1 MKRLSSTLR
10 LDFTLQLR
18 SKLYVMGLGVAVFI
32 GFVLRGFFNQEQL
45 RVLLPALFL
54 LALGSTTYLFLGG
67 MVIFEKA
74 ERTLEA
80 QKVTPLRV
88 DEYLASKLAT
98 LSLFAALESVVVL
111 AIAYGFSR
119 VRILP
124 LAAGLLVMGLL
135 YTLIGLVQVAR
146 HDSVTEFLMP
156 GAFVVSGLI
165 HLPVIDHLG
174 LWPSPLWYAWP
185 SQAPLLLMRSAFTPV
200 APWQAAYAVGF
211 SLLSLA
217 VFYVWARR
225 AFRRHLLM
233 G

>member
-1 MKRLSSTLR
+1 MKRLVATLW

-18 SKLYVMGLGVAVFI
+18 SKLYAIGLGVAVFI
-32 GFVLRGFFNQEQL
+32 GLVLRWFFEEEQL

-67 MVIFEKA
+67 MVIFEKG
-74 ERTLEA
+74 EHTLDA
-80 QKVTPLRV
+80 QKVTPLRL

-98 LSLFAALESVVVL
+98 LSLFAALESVIVL
-111 AIAYGFSR
+111 AIAYGFSGLR
-119 VRILP
+119 LLP
-124 LAAGLLVMGLL
+124 LAAGLLVMGML
-135 YTLIGLVQVAR
+135 YTLIGLVQVAP

-156 GAFVVSGLI
+156 GAFVVSGAI

-185 SQAPLLLMRSAFTPV
+185 SQAPLLLMRSAFTPI

-217 VFYVWARR
+217 
-225 AFRRHLLM
+225 AF
-233 G
+233 